1 MTVYHLILLCSPL
14 FTANSSWPPVRIR
27 EFMTPPQTAR
37 AHLEPIIAPSLLACD
52 FSKLGQ
58 ELRDIQSA
66 RATWAHFD
74 VMDGTFVPNIS
85 IGLPILE
92 ACRRSTTL
100 ILDVHLMVQ
109 QPERY
114 LEAFA
119 KAGADVL
126 TVHAEATPHA
136 HRCVQIIKDLG
147 KKAGLAINPAT
158 PISALEPLL
167 PDLDLA
173 LVMSVNPGFGGQ
185 RFIAS
190 SLDRL
195 STLRTMRDALNPGCF
210 IEVDGGVNVGN
221 IAQIAA
227 AGADVLVAGSAVFG
241 PQGAVYHF
249 RELQQHLREQA

>member
-1 MTVYHLILLCSPL
+1 MNQPP
-14 FTANSSWPPVRIR
+14 TAL
-27 EFMTPPQTAR
+27 AR
-37 AHLEPIIAPSLLACD
+37 LEPIIAPSLLACD

-58 ELRDIQSA
+58 ELSDIQQA
-66 RATWAHFD
+66 GATWAHFD
-74 VMDGTFVPNIS
+74 VMDGAFVPNIS
-85 IGLPILE
+85 IGLPVLE

-100 ILDVHLMVQ
+100 TLDVHLMVQ

-126 TVHAEATPHA
+126 TIHAEATPHA
-136 HRCVQIIKDLG
+136 HRCVQIIKGLG

-158 PISALEPLL
+158 PISAIEPLL

-190 SLDRL
+190 SLNRL
-195 STLRTMRDALNPGCF
+195 RALRTMRDAINPACL
-210 IEVDGGVNVGN
+210 IEVDGGVTTSN
-221 IAQIAA
+221 IAQIASV
-227 AGADVLVAGSAVFG
+227 GADVLVAGSAVFG
-241 PQGAVYHF
+241 PQGAVHHF
-249 RELQQHLREQA
+249 GELRIQLQERS